1 MLLWLKNEVHLRLH
15 AWICFG
21 YSKSVSVPVNHN
33 DFIKSL
39 SCFIA
44 ALRSLE
50 VFQCVMHYIVWLLGQ
65 LVSVQTHYSYS
76 IVMTQTIK

>member
-1 MLLWLKNEVHLRLH
+1 MLLWLKDEVRFRLR
-15 AWICFG
+15 ARICFG
-21 YSKSVSVPVNHN
+21 YSKSVSVNHN

-44 ALRSLE
+44 ALRPLE

-65 LVSVQTHYSYS
+65 LVSV
-76 IVMTQTIK
+76 